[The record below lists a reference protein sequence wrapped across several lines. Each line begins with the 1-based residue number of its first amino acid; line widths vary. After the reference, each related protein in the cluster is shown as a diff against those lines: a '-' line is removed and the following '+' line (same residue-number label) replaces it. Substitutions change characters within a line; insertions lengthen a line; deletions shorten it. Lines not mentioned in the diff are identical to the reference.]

1 MIRSFLPPFAVRR
14 MSVVVAACSAAL
26 LVSSSAFADKPAP
39 APSGTPAPKPK
50 FPMAGKEFGERVE
63 KRLHNLH
70 DRVEKRLAKGN
81 APDDAKKKARDAYT
95 ALATKVRAA
104 TAKATADG
112 TVTTDEAK
120 SVRKLFR
127 QAKRAARSRHP
138 KKSQG

>member
-1 MIRSFLPPFAVRR
+1 M
-14 MSVVVAACSAAL
+14 
-26 LVSSSAFADKPAP
+26 PA
-39 APSGTPAPKPK
+39 
-50 FPMAGKEFGERVE
+50 KEFGERVE

-70 DRVEKRLAKGN
+70 DRVERRLAKRN

-104 TAKATADG
+104 AAKATADG

-127 QAKRAARSRHP
+127 QARRAAHARHS
-138 KKSQG
+138 KKSKG